1 MDTEIPGSLLV
12 ALATAIGIL
21 VGEGAPASPP
31 GCRGQAKLSLRGE
44 VCRGGVILSSKS
56 SLEVSSSNPV
66 TNGTDEYILVTDHFL
81 SVSKDLANL

>member
-66 TNGTDEYILVTDHFL
+66 SEEDIDEVKYTILVLYTI
-81 SVSKDLANL
+81 K